1 MFTMFN
7 GLCIIVPSMAGL
19 VIMRF
24 IKGAF
29 GSSLL
34 ANAGGVVADI
44 FPASQR
50 GLGIIVFSS
59 APLLGPVLGP
69 VVGGFIAQNFGFQW
83 LEGFL
88 TIFSG
93 ILWIVVSLIVPE
105 TYSPVLLQRRAA
117 TLTNMTGRIYKS
129 KAEEEI
135 NRSLRA
141 RLKIALTRPWTLL
154 FLEPIV
160 LLLSIYMAILYGTL
174 YMFFG
179 SFPIVYQQVRGWDE
193 SSGGLAFLGIG
204 TGVVLGIIFSFFD
217 HRRYHNLAFA
227 SGNQTLEPEA
237 RLPPSLVGCVA
248 IPIGIFWFA
257 WTNGVSVNSLVSIA
271 GQVPFGFGFVLV
283 YLTSQNYLIDAYTI
297 YAASVLAANTLL
309 RSAIGATFPLFTT
322 YMYSNLGIHWAS
334 SVPAFLSLC
343 CVPFPFLFY
352 RYGVYIRRKCKYAAE
367 ADRVRRAVF
376 DS

>member
-19 VIMRF
+19 VVMRF

-69 VVGGFIAQNFGFQW
+69 VVGGFIAQNFGFRW

-88 TIFSG
+88 WGSANGRLNESNRLTSCIRTIFSG
-93 ILWIVVSLIVPE
+93 ILWIVVALIVPE

-160 LLLSIYMAILYGTL
+160 LLLSIYMAILYGTVRSL
-174 YMFFG
+174 DTHF
-179 SFPIVYQQVRGWDE
+179 VYDW
-193 SSGGLAFLGIG
+193 L
-204 TGVVLGIIFSFFD
+204 TG
-217 HRRYHNLAFA
+217 
-227 SGNQTLEPEA
+227 E
-237 RLPPSLVGCVA
+237 
-248 IPIGIFWFA
+248 
-257 WTNGVSVNSLVSIA
+257 
-271 GQVPFGFGFVLV
+271 
-283 YLTSQNYLIDAYTI
+283 
-297 YAASVLAANTLL
+297 
-309 RSAIGATFPLFTT
+309 
-322 YMYSNLGIHWAS
+322 
-334 SVPAFLSLC
+334 
-343 CVPFPFLFY
+343 
-352 RYGVYIRRKCKYAAE
+352 
-367 ADRVRRAVF
+367 
-376 DS
+376 